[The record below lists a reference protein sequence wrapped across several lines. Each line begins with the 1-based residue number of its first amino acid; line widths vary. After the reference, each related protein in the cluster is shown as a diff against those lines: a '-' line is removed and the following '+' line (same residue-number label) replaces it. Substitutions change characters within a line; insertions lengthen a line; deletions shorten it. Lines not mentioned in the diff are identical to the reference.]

1 MDHGLK
7 TDQELRTIRMM
18 GLVFHRVWLS
28 QPCRQNR
35 NHAVI
40 VSKDKNGRY
49 RLTLVRRMMP
59 VRIVRELV
67 TEDDSEALRVLGL
80 LTTHADP
87 AAFCEMVLMD
97 AHTISE
103 SVVDAERAEKIHRA
117 MRSDAH
123 AA

>member
-80 LTTHADP
+80 LTTQADP
-87 AAFCEMVLMD
+87 ATFCEVVLMD
-97 AHTISE
+97 ALTISE